1 MTTAVVENGARSQ
14 ALEELSRSNSR
25 WRNVNKAFALC
36 LKVFTSW
43 SLGCTFCHA
52 SRCIKR

>member
-43 SLGCTFCHA
+43 SLGWLHLLPCFSLH
-52 SRCIKR
+52 